1 MKKLIC
7 IALCILM
14 LVPFTAG
21 ASAAQSKT
29 GTLKMLAYD
38 VSGRPLVGDFQG
50 SVFTTTN
57 DRAAKIGALLNSTD
71 VDFIGVEEDFNGHKY
86 LAAEMTNSPYRS
98 ANSGGLAQGQ
108 GINAFSGHKLYNI
121 ERVRWNK
128 EFGYLSGS
136 TDALS
141 NKGFIYSLMELEEGV
156 YVNVITL
163 HCDAGYEPLSVAARR
178 DNFIQLADYIRTNL
192 NDGRAL
198 IVLGDFN
205 FKFKRNLKDD
215 IVTNLMEPTGLRDVW
230 ADVYNNGI
238 TDFDN
243 PAFNHDVEGD
253 DLDRVLY
260 RSGDY
265 MTLEPVSKTVPS
277 LTGENGERYTDHNPM
292 LTEFRYTLTGSEP
305 VPEKLT
311 APEKENEALL
321 NIKEAGWA
329 ALRFVQLLFGLVTEL
344 PYLIYQGI
352 ELLING
358 KMP

>member
-1 MKKLIC
+1 MKKL
-7 IALCILM
+7 LCVVLSVLM
-14 LVPFTAG
+14 LLPFTAG
-21 ASAAQSKT
+21 ATVAQSRT
-29 GTLKMLAYD
+29 GTLKMLAYN
-38 VSGRPLVGDFQG
+38 VSGIPLVGDFQG
-50 SVFTTTN
+50 SVVTATN
-57 DRAAKIGALLNSTD
+57 DRAAKIGGLLNSTE

-86 LAAEMTNSPYRS
+86 LAAEMTNYPYRS
-98 ANSGGLAQGQ
+98 PNSGGVAQGQ
-108 GINAFSGHKLYNI
+108 GLNIFSVHKLYNL
-121 ERVRWNK
+121 ERVKWNT
-128 EFGYLSGS
+128 EFGFLSGS

-178 DNFIQLADYIRTNL
+178 DNFRQLAEYINTNL

-205 FKFKRNLKDD
+205 FKFRRNLKDD
-215 IVTNLMEPTGLRDVW
+215 IVTNLMEPTGLKDVW
-230 ADVYNNGI
+230 AEVYNNGI
-238 TDFDN
+238 TDTAD
-243 PAFNHDVEGD
+243 PDFNNDAQGD

-265 MTLEPVSKTVPS
+265 MTLEPVSKTVPP

-292 LTEFRYTLTGSEP
+292 LTEFSYTLTGSEP
-305 VPEKLT
+305 VPDGLAE
-311 APEKENEALL
+311 PGEENEALL
-321 NIKEAGWA
+321 NIKEIGWA
-329 ALRFVQLLFGLVTEL
+329 AIRFVELIIGLIEL

-352 ELLING
+352 ELLVNG